1 MPANRV
7 RKFFPIDPDSLLAH
21 SSMSEGIFEPQ
32 SRKDTKMMKVF
43 EPLPPE
49 TEVCAKIVV
58 DAAYKVH
65 SGLGPG
71 LLESVYEICLAH
83 ELRKRG
89 LTLETQVAIPILYD
103 GIRLEAGLRIDILVE
118 RQLLIEI
125 KAVEE
130 MKRVFRAQI
139 LTYLKLTGTRL
150 GFLINFNV
158 PLIKNGLERI
168 IL

>member
-1 MPANRV
+1 
-7 RKFFPIDPDSLLAH
+7 
-21 SSMSEGIFEPQ
+21 
-32 SRKDTKMMKVF
+32 MMKVF
-43 EPLPPE
+43 EPLPAE
-49 TEVCAKIVV
+49 TERLAKLVV
-58 DAAYKVH
+58 DAAFKVH

-89 LTLETQVAIPILYD
+89 LSLETQVAIPVMYD

-130 MKRVFRAQI
+130 MNRVFKAQVKSYPI
-139 LTYLKLTGTRL
+139 VHNRYCNLR
-150 GFLINFNV
+150 
-158 PLIKNGLERI
+158 LERQS
-168 IL
+168 

>member
-1 MPANRV
+1 
-7 RKFFPIDPDSLLAH
+7 
-21 SSMSEGIFEPQ
+21 
-32 SRKDTKMMKVF
+32 MKVF
-43 EPLPPE
+43 EPLPAE
-49 TEVCAKIVV
+49 TERLAKLVV
-58 DAAYKVH
+58 DAAFKVH

-83 ELRKRG
+83 ELRKCG
-89 LTLETQVAIPILYD
+89 LSLETQVAIPVMYD

-130 MKRVFRAQI
+130 MNRVFKAQV
-139 LTYLKLTGTRL
+139 LTYLKLAGLRL
-150 GFLINFNV
+150 GLLINFNV
-158 PLIKNGLERI
+158 PLIKNGIQRI